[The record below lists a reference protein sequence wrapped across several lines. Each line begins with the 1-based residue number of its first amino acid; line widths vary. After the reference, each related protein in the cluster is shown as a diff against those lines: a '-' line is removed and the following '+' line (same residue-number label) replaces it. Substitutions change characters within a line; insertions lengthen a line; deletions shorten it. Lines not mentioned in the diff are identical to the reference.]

1 MVFCSRSARKQL
13 AMLIIIKLTD
23 DQMSQKCRQILAMD
37 AEKLSAGLQ
46 LWQLYEELI
55 EYVV

>member
-13 AMLIIIKLTD
+13 TMLIIKLTG

-46 LWQLYEELI
+46 LWQLYDELM